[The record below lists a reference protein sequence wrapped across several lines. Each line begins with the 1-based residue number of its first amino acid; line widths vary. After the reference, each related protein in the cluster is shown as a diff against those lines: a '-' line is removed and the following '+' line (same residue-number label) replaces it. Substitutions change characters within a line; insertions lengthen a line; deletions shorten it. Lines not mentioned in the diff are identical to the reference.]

1 KFIGIALPL
10 TDLTEEQC
18 LMKDDI
24 LGVMQKC
31 YNEMQQIHNIIA
43 KKAKVGLFE
52 KILSVAQRLY
62 DDIKVVLNGCK

>member
-31 YNEMQQIHNIIA
+31 YNEVQQIHNIIP
-43 KKAKVGLFE
+43 KVDIGKPLDA
-52 KILSVAQRLY
+52 AQYTY
-62 DDIKVVLNGCK
+62 DYIKEVLNGCK